1 MKRICALVLA
11 SGLAAA
17 TTSAQ
22 ADDENYN
29 YIGIGAATI
38 EQSDRYGIK
47 DLGVSNSSDI
57 FETQDAFIKF
67 GGRVNRY
74 VSVELRAGGTL
85 GETEETKQYIGGSGD
100 FSYRRDYW
108 AGGYI
113 RLQYPISIF
122 VPYVQGGVV
131 KVSDSFELRATNG
144 GPALLNGDSSYK
156 DSSMAA
162 GLEINLLGD
171 LSISGEYFLLSD
183 GNPEGELTG
192 DAALISQLD
201 PSGLMYE
208 ELRSSRQSG
217 FSVGLSW
224 HF

>member
-11 SGLAAA
+11 SGLAALG
-17 TTSAQ
+17 TSAHA
-22 ADDENYN
+22 ADETHN

-38 EQSDRYGIK
+38 EQSDRYGLK
-47 DLGVSNSSDI
+47 DLGVNNSSDV

-67 GGRVNRY
+67 GGKVNRY
-74 VSVELRAGGTL
+74 VGVELRAGGTL
-85 GETEETKQYIGGSGD
+85 SDTEETKQYIGGSGD
-100 FSYRRDYW
+100 FSYRHDYW
-108 AGGYI
+108 AGGYV

-131 KVSDSFELRATNG
+131 RVTDSFELRATNG
-144 GPALLNGDSSYK
+144 GPALLNGDSSYY

-162 GLEINLLGD
+162 GLEINLLGK
-171 LSISGEYFLLSD
+171 LSINGEYFLLSD
-183 GNPEGELTG
+183 GNPEGDLMG

-201 PSGLMYE
+201 PSGLLYE
-208 ELRSSRQSG
+208 EKRSSRQSG
-217 FSVGLSW
+217 FAVGLSW